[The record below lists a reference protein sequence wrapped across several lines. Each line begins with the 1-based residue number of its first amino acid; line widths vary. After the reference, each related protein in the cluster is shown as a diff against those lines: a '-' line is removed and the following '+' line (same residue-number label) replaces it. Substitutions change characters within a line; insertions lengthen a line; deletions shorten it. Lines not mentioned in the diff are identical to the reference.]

1 MILKRQNNKK
11 TLFFFRILLPTMIT
25 RWMRSSV
32 RTVRTPFSTKRSLN
46 NAEDD
51 KCAPLVTYEPAVV

>member
-1 MILKRQNNKK
+1 
-11 TLFFFRILLPTMIT
+11 MIT

-32 RTVRTPFSTKRSLN
+32 RTVRTPFSMKRFLN